1 MPILLKSLQGVGY
14 SLPATCK
21 VNEKIN
27 EDSTLDIDII
37 ENRYTFDA
45 VGAITKMWTITNVG
59 GANDHREFRI
69 VMIDKT
75 SIGQKEKLS
84 IKARLVELDDLN
96 CSRIYEVYNGSFTG
110 QKYFDLVFKGTGYK
124 YKLHSKVSSY
134 KFENLGN
141 HDTRLEI
148 FKKGLEQYDLEFKYD
163 TSTKT
168 FNLYDKVQHEADY
181 FIKAGVNANNVKV
194 QEDASKCYTYIRGYG
209 GFDNQQ
215 TFNEASLQ
223 FEYTDPLSQ
232 VIGKREAPPIIDG
245 RMTKENTLKK
255 AMELAIMESRTLSIS
270 LDFVALRKKFPE
282 ALPKIGDVVRVIDEL
297 IGVNDLVRI
306 VEITTEY
313 DVYNNIIKQDVV
325 LGDFRL
331 QDRYMKAVNNAASY
345 VKALKTNKS
354 DPAKDAKA
362 MQAELRAATKTT
374 SDLLS
379 KTEDLNKKLKE
390 ANSKNV
396 TTANGTIVHDFTLK
410 SNIRKIK
417 SIGTIGD
424 SIAKGSYAKTNF
436 TQLLAKKIKAKQ
448 TNLAVSGATMSTT
461 KDNSIYEQTSK
472 IKADLIIVQG
482 TDDDWINNID
492 IGTDKTDLKTFYGAF
507 YSAIQNIKTNNP
519 KSKIIVMTAARQC
532 YVEDGKIK
540 RKDTDKNENGKTL
553 LDYVNAQVDACNEL
567 DVPVFDAYRY
577 EQFRPYSPSFRKS
590 SMPDGVHFN
599 DKGHEVIMYELIN
612 NYYSFYG

>member
-110 QKYFDLVFKGTGYK
+110 QRYFDLVFKGTGYK

-168 FNLYDKVQHEADY
+168 FNLYDKVQHEAD
-181 FIKAGVNANNVKV
+181 NVKV

-223 FEYTDPLSQ
+223 FEYTDPLAQ

-396 TTANGTIVHDFTLK
+396 TTANGTIVHDFAPK

-461 KDNSIYEQTSK
+461 KDNSIYEQASK

-492 IGTDKTDLKTFYGAF
+492 IGT
-507 YSAIQNIKTNNP
+507 
-519 KSKIIVMTAARQC
+519 ARQC
-532 YVEDGKIK
+532 YVDDGKIK